1 MFCPTK
7 FYLFKDFSTSEH
19 SKLRI
24 YVQRCTGAGC
34 KSDAEIDSYIQNAY
48 VVFGTYNSYYDS
60 SNLQSPI
67 QKFVEDRYGYKLSSN
82 PFVQLEI
89 TQTDILY
96 TTGEVQSIYESGETI
111 ETEILS
117 TSSDPTIAVFDF
129 YLSPK
134 YYQIQQKVEYEYTNS
149 SIATDSN
156 STRLLSSNST
166 SSTSILSQSVSDRN
180 EFYFLFVMA
189 QVGGLYSFLRLVC
202 GAIVAVFSE
211 NWLL

>member
-1 MFCPTK
+1 MYCPTT
-7 FYLFKDFSTSEH
+7 FYMFKDFSTSEH

-24 YVQRCTGAGC
+24 YVQKCTGAGC

-48 VVFGTYNSYYDS
+48 VNFGTYNSYYDS

-67 QKFVEDRYGYKLSSN
+67 QKYFDDKYTYKLSSI
-82 PFVQLEI
+82 PYIQLDI

-96 TTGEVQSIYESGETI
+96 TTGEVQSIYESGELI
-111 ETEILS
+111 ETKAYF
-117 TSSDPTIAVFDF
+117 TSPDPTIAALDF

-149 SIATDSN
+149 SSATDSN

-166 SSTSILSQSVSDRN
+166 SSTSTLSQSVSDRN